1 MPTLYRIFGNLH
13 FIPMVATLGC
23 GNLHF
28 IPRGDGGGDGE
39 YLSPPPAI

>member
-13 FIPMVATLGC
+13 FIP
-23 GNLHF
+23 
-28 IPRGDGGGDGE
+28 RGDGGGDEE